1 LKSNFSHISID
12 SVSKQYSP
20 NLPFSLDK
28 INLQIQSNT
37 KFGILGPN
45 GAGKTTLISILT
57 GLIEPTSG
65 KVNYVLNNGDSIH
78 GIDLKASI
86 GFVPQDFAFYP
97 ELTPLQNLHY
107 FGALSGLSKLEIKVR
122 SEYTLEVLGL
132 TSVAKK
138 KAHTFSGGMKRR
150 LNLAI
155 GIIHEPAILFLD
167 EPTVGVDV
175 QSKFAIIQLLEKLNK
190 EHTTIIYTSHHLSEA
205 QDFCTDIAMI
215 DQGTIICTNQT
226 SKLLEEYHSKNLE
239 ELFIKLTGQALR
251 D

>member
-1 LKSNFSHISID
+1 MKIDFSHISID
-12 SVSKQYSP
+12 AVSKQYIP
-20 NLPFSLDK
+20 NLSFSLEDFNLR
-28 INLQIQSNT
+28 INANS

-57 GLIEPTSG
+57 GLLEPSSG
-65 KVNYVLNNGDSIH
+65 KVDYVLKNGNLLE
-78 GIDLKASI
+78 GIKLKQSI

-97 ELTPLQNLHY
+97 ELTPVQNLHY
-107 FGALSGLSKLEIKVR
+107 FGALSGLNKAQIKTR
-122 SEYTLEVLGL
+122 TEFTLEALGL
-132 TSVAKK
+132 TAVAKK

-175 QSKFAIIQLLEKLNK
+175 QSKFAILQLLDKINSEG
-190 EHTTIIYTSHHLSEA
+190 TTIIYTSHHLTEA
-205 QDFCTDIAMI
+205 QDFCSDIAMI
-215 DQGTIICTNQT
+215 DKGKLICTNET
-226 SKLLEEYHSKNLE
+226 LRLLEEYQATHLE
-239 ELFIKLTGQALR
+239 DLFIKLTGQALR

>member
-1 LKSNFSHISID
+1 
-12 SVSKQYSP
+12 
-20 NLPFSLDK
+20 
-28 INLQIQSNT
+28 
-37 KFGILGPN
+37 
-45 GAGKTTLISILT
+45 
-57 GLIEPTSG
+57 
-65 KVNYVLNNGDSIH
+65 
-78 GIDLKASI
+78 
-86 GFVPQDFAFYP
+86 
-97 ELTPLQNLHY
+97 
-107 FGALSGLSKLEIKVR
+107 
-122 SEYTLEVLGL
+122 
-132 TSVAKK
+132 
-138 KAHTFSGGMKRR
+138 MKRR

>member
-1 LKSNFSHISID
+1 MKIDFSHISID
-12 SVSKQYSP
+12 AVSKQYAP
-20 NLPFSLDK
+20 NLSFSLEAF
-28 INLQIQSNT
+28 NLRIHANS

-57 GLIEPTSG
+57 GLLDPTSG
-65 KVNYVLNNGDSIH
+65 KVDYVLKSGDYLVGNH
-78 GIDLKASI
+78 LKKSI

-97 ELTPLQNLHY
+97 ELTPIQNLHY
-107 FGALSGLSKLEIKVR
+107 FGALSGLSSKKKKKR
-122 SEYTLEVLGL
+122 TEYTLEALGL
-132 TSVAKK
+132 TAVAKK

-155 GIIHEPAILFLD
+155 GIIHEPVILFLD

-175 QSKFAIIQLLEKLNK
+175 QSKFAILQLLDKLNT
-190 EHTTIIYTSHHLSEA
+190 EDTTIIYTSHHLTEA
-205 QDFCTDIAMI
+205 QEFCSDIAMI
-215 DQGTIICTNQT
+215 DKGKLICSNNTNG
-226 SKLLEEYHSKNLE
+226 LLEEYQSVHLE